1 MENIEITKRKW
12 RPLIELIPVIEE
24 TKEFGEYIDSTKI
37 TENEYIY
44 NGFKNSSVANEFF
57 HRVYDNIIT
66 YDFDWMHWEL
76 GRLIIESET
85 EVSYEKY
92 DLDVLNKLI
101 YALVRNDKYCDGYL
115 ITKLSDGTILKILKS
130 IEAKLNNSQKM
141 ELFTENIF
149 QNLNRVSKILF
160 IKLGKGNEFAQECIE
175 NNYIKLDYRTVNH
188 ELCIKNQWERVQD
201 FFINE
206 EKTKKQV
213 ATSHT
218 NQIKQFYTEGETT
231 LWLTFN
237 GNKLWWC
244 FSKLDIT
251 VNEDNTK
258 TRPTIGKWFESD
270 ILGNPLLTSN
280 LSGKLLKTH
289 GYQGTICNISESEY
303 VINKLKGKDKEEI
316 KEVKIALN
324 TVKTKLAIL
333 IKHLQPQDFEIL
345 VDLIFRQMGWQR
357 VSVLGKDLK
366 TFDLELFSPITQE
379 RAGVQIKTGADL
391 NKFKFYQ
398 KEFETMT
405 DYDKFFFIVSSPQ
418 KDLMSFKNEDKKIK
432 LYLTEDVAN
441 LTLSAGLTNWV
452 IQKSI

>member
-1 MENIEITKRKW
+1 MENIEMTKRKW
-12 RPLIELIPVIEE
+12 MPLIELIPVIEE
-24 TKEFGEYIDSTKI
+24 TEEFGEYIDPTKI
-37 TENEYIY
+37 TENSYIY
-44 NGFKNSSVANEFF
+44 NGFKNSRVADEFF

-66 YDFDWMHWEL
+66 YDFDWMNWEL

-92 DLDVLNKLI
+92 DLDVLSKLI

-141 ELFTENIF
+141 ELSTENIF

-188 ELCIKNQWERVQD
+188 ELCIKNQWQRVQD

-218 NQIKQFYTEGETT
+218 NQIKQFYTEGENT
-231 LWLTFN
+231 LWLTFSD
-237 GNKLWWC
+237 NKLWWC

-258 TRPTIGKWFESD
+258 TRPAIGKWFDSD
-270 ILGNPLLTSN
+270 ILGNILLTSN

-289 GYQGTICNISESEY
+289 GYQGTICNVGEREY
-303 VINKLKGKDKEEI
+303 VLTKLKGQEKQEV
-316 KEVKIALN
+316 KEVKIALSN
-324 TVKTKLAIL
+324 LKTKLAKL
-333 IKHLQPQDFEIL
+333 IEHLQWQDFEIL

-366 TFDLELFSPITQE
+366 TLDLEVVSPVTGE
-379 RAGVQIKTGADL
+379 RAVVQIKTGANL
-391 NKFKFYQ
+391 SSFKDYQ
-398 KEFETMT
+398 NRFKTMP

-418 KDLMSFKNEDKKIK
+418 KDLINFKNEDEKIK
-432 LYLTEDVAN
+432 LYLTEDVAT